1 MHRVL
6 IQAAALAYVLSL
18 RYAYVRYLS
27 VEWEYFGFVSTEV
40 SILDSLM
47 MAVACLLTALALP
60 LQIQRVSDMFHCL
73 LYIIVVVPAIV
84 ITTSLGAVEYTHQV
98 EMVVCLIVAFWV
110 SALLARSR
118 VDRLTVRMPRPPP
131 AMPQT
136 LTTSLITVW
145 GIATTILLYSHR
157 EIVTFRGLDE
167 VYVQRAAGSVERNS
181 ILAYTQ
187 LYLANVLSPALV
199 TFGLFQ
205 RKIWLVVAGTSGCM
219 LIYGITALRTAFA
232 LPFVLVGLWASL
244 KSPWVR
250 RNFVA
255 LSLST
260 ISGVLLLT
268 SSLYHKSAVS
278 AFTSL
283 YLTFRT
289 IGIPGLAMSQYARVF
304 EAEGYTWGSHIK
316 GLSALLP
323 TPQAYANDPGWPSLG
338 YIVADRIYKSP
349 ETNLNAS
356 LYAGDGIASA
366 GLPGIVLVS
375 IMLGIW
381 LRILNSIVPP
391 TWEHVSIILLF
402 PVALALTNAPLSTT
416 FVSFG
421 GAFWTVFFFY
431 VQKYSHRS
439 IRHMQRQ
446 ELQPEKR

>member
-1 MHRVL
+1 
-6 IQAAALAYVLSL
+6 
-18 RYAYVRYLS
+18 
-27 VEWEYFGFVSTEV
+27 
-40 SILDSLM
+40 
-47 MAVACLLTALALP
+47 
-60 LQIQRVSDMFHCL
+60 
-73 LYIIVVVPAIV
+73 
-84 ITTSLGAVEYTHQV
+84 
-98 EMVVCLIVAFWV
+98 
-110 SALLARSR
+110 
-118 VDRLTVRMPRPPP
+118 
-131 AMPQT
+131 
-136 LTTSLITVW
+136 
-145 GIATTILLYSHR
+145 
-157 EIVTFRGLDE
+157 
-167 VYVQRAAGSVERNS
+167 
-181 ILAYTQ
+181 
-187 LYLANVLSPALV
+187 
-199 TFGLFQ
+199 
-205 RKIWLVVAGTSGCM
+205 
-219 LIYGITALRTAFA
+219 
-232 LPFVLVGLWASL
+232 L